1 MQGVLRAN
9 VVPSSGACV
18 AALGAL
24 GVAGGWPRAARSP
37 THQARSPTHQARTPH
52 VHVSTLQA
60 YVFQASGRAWWR
72 CSTTSA
78 TGRCGSPGEA
88 YGPLTRTPTT
98 NLALALTTDPNA
110 DPYPNPNPNPDPNQA
125 LSALTSAAVLNA
137 AVTAWP

>member
-37 THQARSPTHQARTPH
+37 THQARSPH
-52 VHVSTLQA
+52 VHVSSLQA

-98 NLALALTTDPNA
+98 NPS
-110 DPYPNPNPNPDPNQA
+110 PGPDH
-125 LSALTSAAVLNA
+125 
-137 AVTAWP
+137 